1 MKLDKFCYITAA
13 SAAAILLASVLC
25 CLLCRPIPPVPVR
38 PVGRRSGL
46 LHHINH
52 PIAVAAALP
61 ITEQMI

>member
-1 MKLDKFCYITAA
+1 MKLDKFCYITDAA
-13 SAAAILLASVLC
+13 AAAILLASVLC
-25 CLLCRPIPPVPVR
+25 CLLARPIPPALAGPT
-38 PVGRRSGL
+38 SQYGL